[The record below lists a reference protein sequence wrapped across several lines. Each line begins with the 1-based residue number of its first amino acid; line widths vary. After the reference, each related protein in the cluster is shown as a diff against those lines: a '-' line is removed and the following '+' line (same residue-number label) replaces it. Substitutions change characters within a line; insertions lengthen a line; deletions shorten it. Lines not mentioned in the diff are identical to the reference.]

1 MLAVVRGRLSNPRPG
16 MSRIRLCSHPVRHS
30 VATKAPCRR
39 SGGGLDL
46 GAAYRNR
53 TDDLYITSASDHR
66 TPAFRTVHLR
76 RQIAVSA
83 SPGTTLRWQEL
94 SRQLSRSLQHHSPSL
109 RSGPLATPSG
119 LPEGTT
125 RDDHPTPPPAGTAR
139 HGRRVRRTSRTRG
152 TPARAGRSEERRV
165 GDERRS

>member
-53 TDDLYITSASDHR
+53 TDDLFITSASEHR

-83 SPGTTLRWQEL
+83 SPGTALLLRAL
-94 SRQLSRSLQHHSPSL
+94 LRQLL
-109 RSGPLATPSG
+109 
-119 LPEGTT
+119 
-125 RDDHPTPPPAGTAR
+125 
-139 HGRRVRRTSRTRG
+139 
-152 TPARAGRSEERRV
+152 RRV
-165 GDERRS
+165 GSSSPLLQAGRRMPANA